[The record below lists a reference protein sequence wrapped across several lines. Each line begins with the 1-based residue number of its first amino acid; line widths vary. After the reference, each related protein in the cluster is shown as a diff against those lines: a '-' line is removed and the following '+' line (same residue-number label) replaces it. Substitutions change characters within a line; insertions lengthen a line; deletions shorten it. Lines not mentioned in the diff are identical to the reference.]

1 MSYLQRKFHE
11 FDFCPFLLHFSSII
25 FLIDGG
31 STPRQVEVEIVVQKG
46 NKAFLGG
53 FKNNKTGSEY
63 HHAITQTVE
72 GKRKDWNQIA
82 EGN

>member
-1 MSYLQRKFHE
+1 M
-11 FDFCPFLLHFSSII
+11 
-25 FLIDGG
+25 
-31 STPRQVEVEIVVQKG
+31 VEVEIVVQKG

-72 GKRKDWNQIA
+72 GKKRDWNQIT
-82 EGN
+82 EGDFTINRKRIFTLRDLIPNH